1 VRTKRIVRRI
11 LAGAVVCGLA
21 GKAWATGYYGPMV
34 YLDNGGEKVTASPE
48 FYWELEVKRLAS
60 DFHPPEKL
68 LVSSKEG
75 TTAADENDFAA
86 ALQAGRIRPPD
97 ATEAT
102 RQAQAARAIIEQTT
116 PTSTEVLPAEF
127 PSEFADYHRGAFA
140 YRRGPEHWEEARQ
153 TWEKVLERPESER
166 HSRSVWVAFM
176 LGKIALKRGDPAA
189 VKWFERTREL
199 ARVGFA
205 DSLGMAADSY
215 GWEGRSEWKQDH
227 PEKAARLF
235 LIQLALGDES
245 AIVSLKALIP
255 DREPIEGMLNYGP
268 EPDERR
274 GWSEPQREAAKEKA
288 LAQLKRDARD
298 PLLRRLITA
307 HILATA
313 SVAEEFRYDDQGK
326 VPNRAARWLAILK
339 ELKLTELDD
348 AEYIGWTAYNSGDY
362 DAAARWLKLAPND
375 SAAALWLRAKL
386 ERRAGN
392 LAKAAQTM
400 AQAWQTLRDPANY
413 SGWRGSAGEEEYLEP
428 HWTFPQSASG
438 DLGALHLE
446 RSDFVQALDTLLA
459 GKLWNDAAFVAERVL
474 TVEELKNYVEQQAGE
489 TKAVEDDPIVK
500 LRYLLGRRLVR
511 EDRYEEAGTY
521 LPPPYDQVLAR
532 YAAAL
537 KIGHD
542 KSRPKAERARALFTA
557 AWLCRHEGME
567 LMGTEGAPDGFAEN
581 GNFEVPDLARQFRTG
596 VYGVVDYSGGETVEI
611 KKPIVLRMPAKER
624 ARLTKSK
631 PEPDVR
637 FHYRIIAAA
646 LALQAAALL
655 SDASEELADVLNCAG
670 LWVKER
676 DEKLGNRYY
685 NLIER
690 RAPNTTIGRAVR
702 ARHWF
707 VDQSGPWSEAQQQA
721 YDAMR
726 QELHFPPSN

>member
-1 VRTKRIVRRI
+1 MKVRLLVRLILIVA
-11 LAGAVVCGLA
+11 LAQSLTGSLH
-21 GKAWATGYYGPMV
+21 ATGYYGPMV
-34 YLDNGGEKVTASPE
+34 YLDEGGAKVAASPE
-48 FYWELEVKRLAS
+48 FYWELEVKRLAK

-68 LVSSKEG
+68 VVSTEG
-75 TTAADENDFAA
+75 IAPADEKDFAT
-86 ALQAGRIRPPD
+86 ALREGRIKPVDP
-97 ATEAT
+97 AEAT
-102 RQAQAARAIIEQTT
+102 RREQAARAVLEQTN
-116 PTSTEVLPAEF
+116 PTSTPLLPAEL

-153 TWEKVLERPESER
+153 IWEKLLERPESER
-166 HSRSVWVAFM
+166 HYRSVWAAFM

-199 ARVGFA
+199 ARAGFA

-235 LIQLALGDES
+235 LTQLALGDES
-245 AIVSLKALIP
+245 AIVSLKTLIP
-255 DREPIEGMLNYGP
+255 DREPVEGMLNYGP
-268 EPDERR
+268 ELEERR
-274 GWSEPQREAAKEKA
+274 AWSEPQRQAAQEKA
-288 LAQLKRDARD
+288 RAQLERAAQD
-298 PLLRRLITA
+298 PLLRRLVTV

-313 SVAEEFRYDDQGK
+313 SVPEEFRYYENEK
-326 VPNRAARWLAILK
+326 TPKRPARWLAIL
-339 ELKLTELDD
+339 EEAKLTQLED
-348 AEYIGWTAYNSGDY
+348 AEYIGWTAYNSGDC
-362 DAAARWLKLAPND
+362 ATAARWLELAPND

-386 ERRAGN
+386 QRRAGK
-392 LAKAAQTM
+392 LAEAAKTM
-400 AQAWQTLRDPANY
+400 ARAWEVLRDPGNY
-413 SGWRGSAGEEEYLEP
+413 TGWRGPAEGPEYLEA

-446 RSDFVQALDTLLA
+446 RSDFVQALDTLLS

-474 TVEELKNYVEQQAGE
+474 TANELKDYVDQHSGE
-489 TKAVEDDPIVK
+489 TKTVGEDPMSN

-511 EDRYEEAGTY
+511 EDRYEEAGAY
-521 LPPPYDQVLAR
+521 LPPPYEKVLAK

-537 KIGHD
+537 KVGHD
-542 KSRPKAERARALFTA
+542 KARPKAERARALFAA
-557 AWLCRHEGME
+557 AWLARQDGME
-567 LMGTEGAPDGFAEN
+567 LMGTEGAPDGFAEG
-581 GNFEVPDLARQFRTG
+581 GNFEVPDLAQQLRSGFYRA
-596 VYGVVDYSGGETVEI
+596 VDYSGGETVVRKE
-611 KKPIVLRMPAKER
+611 PVVLRVPPRER
-624 ARLTKSK
+624 SRLTKSK

-637 FHYRIIAAA
+637 FHYRIIAGA
-646 LALQAAALL
+646 LAFQAATLL
-655 SDASEELADVLNCAG
+655 PDESEELADVLNCAG

-707 VDQSGPWSEAQQQA
+707 VDQTGPWSEAEQQA

-726 QELHFPPSN
+726 QELHFPPGN